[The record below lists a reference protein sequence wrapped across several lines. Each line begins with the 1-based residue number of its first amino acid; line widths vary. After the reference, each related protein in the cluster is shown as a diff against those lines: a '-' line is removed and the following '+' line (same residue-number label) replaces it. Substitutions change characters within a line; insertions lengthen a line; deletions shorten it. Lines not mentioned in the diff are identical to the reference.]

1 MVNVFQANSEEIT
14 KNTSKRFRPCQQ
26 TIARITSKTPIMK
39 ATTYPSVWDAIS
51 DTPQE
56 TASMKARSKLMMA
69 LSDIIS
75 QRQLRQ
81 KDAAELFGVTQPRIS
96 DLLRGKI
103 HLFSL
108 DMLMDM
114 ASTAGMSPEVS
125 VTKPRVKRVVARS
138 SRNLS
143 AALLA

>member
-1 MVNVFQANSEEIT
+1 MKT
-14 KNTSKRFRPCQQ
+14 TSF
-26 TIARITSKTPIMK
+26 
-39 ATTYPSVWDAIS
+39 PSVWDAIT

-69 LSDIIS
+69 LSDTIS

-81 KDAAELFGVTQPRIS
+81 KDAAALFGVTQPRIS

-108 DMLMDM
+108 AMLMDM

-125 VTKPRVKRVVARS
+125 VTQPRAKPVTARRKRPV
-138 SRNLS
+138 S
-143 AALLA
+143 AAWVA

>member
-1 MVNVFQANSEEIT
+1 M
-14 KNTSKRFRPCQQ
+14 
-26 TIARITSKTPIMK
+26 KT
-39 ATTYPSVWDAIS
+39 TTYPSVWDAIT

-69 LSDIIS
+69 LSDTIS

-125 VTKPRVKRVVARS
+125 VTKPRVKRVVARG

-143 AALLA
+143 AALMV

>member
-1 MVNVFQANSEEIT
+1 M
-14 KNTSKRFRPCQQ
+14 
-26 TIARITSKTPIMK
+26 KT
-39 ATTYPSVWDAIS
+39 TTYPSVWDAIT

-75 QRQLRQ
+75 HRQLRQ
-81 KDAAELFGVTQPRIS
+81 KDAAALFGVTQPRIS

-125 VTKPRVKRVVARS
+125 VTKPRVKRVAARS

-143 AALLA
+143 AALMA

>member
-1 MVNVFQANSEEIT
+1 M
-14 KNTSKRFRPCQQ
+14 
-26 TIARITSKTPIMK
+26 KT
-39 ATTYPSVWDAIS
+39 TTYPSVWDAIT

-69 LSDIIS
+69 LSDTIS

-81 KDAAELFGVTQPRIS
+81 KDAAALFGVTQPRIS

-114 ASTAGMSPEVS
+114 ASTAGMPPEVS
-125 VTKPRVKRVVARS
+125 VTKPRVKRVAARG

-143 AALLA
+143 AALMA

>member
-1 MVNVFQANSEEIT
+1 M
-14 KNTSKRFRPCQQ
+14 
-26 TIARITSKTPIMK
+26 KT
-39 ATTYPSVWDAIS
+39 TTYPSVWDAIS

-69 LSDIIS
+69 LSDIIG

-125 VTKPRVKRVVARS
+125 VTKPRVKRVVARG
-138 SRNLS
+138 SRILS
-143 AALLA
+143 AALMA

>member
-1 MVNVFQANSEEIT
+1 MKT
-14 KNTSKRFRPCQQ
+14 TSF
-26 TIARITSKTPIMK
+26 T
-39 ATTYPSVWDAIS
+39 SVWDAIT

-69 LSDIIS
+69 LSDIIG

-125 VTKPRVKRVVARS
+125 VTKPRVKRDVARG
-138 SRNLS
+138 SRILS
-143 AALLA
+143 AALMA